1 MIKKTSILLS
11 SLLLCGTIQAEDNCT
26 SKNTENHSNIQIG
39 GSTIYY
45 KNLESTE
52 NKYSIED
59 VIIKNQRNTKCY
71 ENVSYNFQYNDSRN
85 TYIINDF
92 ILNHKEEYI
101 SFNGEIREDFLQK
114 IKENKI
120 NQKNFINEAF
130 LGIEKGNI
138 FIRNFDGLSNIINEL
153 TDSSAVA
160 DSYTKIDIY
169 KEGNK
174 IFIPKAFI
182 GSLNNFAY
190 SINGEITFAITEN
203 NKISIEN
210 SVIDK
215 LNIYGKDRLGFL
227 SFIYPNLK
235 NNNLI
240 SFFENTVF
248 KNMIKKSEK
257 EFNYSIKDIPL
268 NNYKHYIE
276 KD

>member
-138 FIRNFDGLSNIINEL
+138 FI
-153 TDSSAVA
+153 
-160 DSYTKIDIY
+160 
-169 KEGNK
+169 
-174 IFIPKAFI
+174 
-182 GSLNNFAY
+182 
-190 SINGEITFAITEN
+190 
-203 NKISIEN
+203 
-210 SVIDK
+210 
-215 LNIYGKDRLGFL
+215 
-227 SFIYPNLK
+227 
-235 NNNLI
+235 
-240 SFFENTVF
+240 
-248 KNMIKKSEK
+248 
-257 EFNYSIKDIPL
+257 
-268 NNYKHYIE
+268 
-276 KD
+276 